1 MSYTFIETQLKENV
15 LIIRLNRPDKLNSFH
30 SDMGE
35 EVQDALSEAERKD
48 DIRSVLITAN
58 GRAFCA
64 GQDLAEAMAVSDD
77 PDKELS
83 DIVNDTYLP
92 IITKIRIIEKP
103 VICAVNGTAAGAGA
117 NIALACDI
125 VVASEKAKFIQSFSA
140 IGLIP
145 DSGGTYILPR
155 LVGYGRAAALAF
167 LGEAV
172 SADDA
177 VKMGMIWKSYSEDTY
192 YEEAWKIASRLA
204 KMPTRGLG
212 LTKRGFNQGYHNDLH
227 SQMELEAKLQE
238 EAGKTED
245 YAEGVQAFLDKRKP
259 EFKGR

>member
-172 SADDA
+172 SADEA
-177 VKMGMIWKSYSEDTY
+177 VKMGMIWKCYAEDTY

-212 LTKRGFNQGYHNDLH
+212 LTKRGFNEGYHNDLH
-227 SQMELEAKLQE
+227 TQMELEAKLQE

>member
-1 MSYTFIETQLKENV
+1 MSYTFIETQLKDNV
-15 LIIRLNRPDKLNSFH
+15 LIIRLNRPDKLNSFN
-30 SDMGE
+30 SDMGQ
-35 EVQDALSEAERKD
+35 EVQEALAEAERSD
-48 DIRSVLITAN
+48 EIRSILLTAN

-77 PDKELS
+77 PEKELS
-83 DIVNDTYLP
+83 DLVNDTYLP

-125 VVASEKAKFIQSFSA
+125 VIASENAKFIQSFSA

-167 LGEAV
+167 LGEPVMAKQAV
-172 SADDA
+172 E
-177 VKMGMIWKSYSEDTY
+177 MGMIWKSYSEEDY
-192 YEEAWKIASRLA
+192 FEEAWKISTRLA
-204 KMPTRGLG
+204 KMPTRGIG
-212 LTKRGFNQGYHNDLH
+212 LTKRGFNAAYHNDLH
-227 SQMELEAKLQE
+227 SQLELEAKLQE
-238 EAGKTED
+238 EAGNTED